1 MYKYHLELYVDCRC
15 ITHMADNEFF
25 NKIEILLI
33 SPLFLSFL
41 AEFKGTLNVNLVECT
56 YLDTVAHYLFY
67 SKCLDSK
74 IEIVNAM
81 KLLQA
86 NEVSKLH
93 SF

>member
-1 MYKYHLELYVDCRC
+1 MIFLIKSKYYL
-15 ITHMADNEFF
+15 
-25 NKIEILLI
+25 
-33 SPLFLSFL
+33 SPPLFLSFL

-56 YLDTVAHYLFY
+56 NLDTVAHYLFY
-67 SKCLDSK
+67 SECLDSK

-93 SF
+93 SY